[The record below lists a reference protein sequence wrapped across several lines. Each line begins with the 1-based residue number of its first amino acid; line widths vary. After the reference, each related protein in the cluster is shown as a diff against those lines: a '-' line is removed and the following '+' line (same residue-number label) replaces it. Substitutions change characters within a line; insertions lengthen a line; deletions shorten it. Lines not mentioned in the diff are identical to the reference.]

1 MLWSD
6 RKRWVAVILIYA
18 GAITAGYIMSWLGVP
33 LPWMIGPMVLAGAVS
48 ALSDYGSVP
57 KITRPVGQVV
67 VAGVVGL
74 AFTPSAVTAVVE
86 QIVPMLSVAV
96 MTILAGFIVAAVLM
110 RLTQMDVISA
120 SLASVPGG
128 PVEMAAL
135 ASRYGVAPGP
145 VAFAQTLRIALL
157 VLVIP
162 PALLAING
170 GRSAAL
176 VLTGGEVDHAG
187 AALLLAVAAAGG
199 FIFRWVRMSS
209 PFFLGPLAFAAAAS
223 ALSLPVSM
231 PPYWVLASAQVLLGL
246 AWLHVRSRNASQVAH
261 LYSGRSHLNC
271 SAFGHM
277 CRNGFRRERAD
288 GNRMADDGAR
298 HCARQRNRDG
308 ADSQHRAARRR
319 HCDRVSRRADIHH
332 HSLSAVHF
340 RHHRP
345 PGKTRRRRT
354 ARRMLIG
361 CRLDRRL

>member
-6 RKRWVAVILIYA
+6 RKRWAAVILIYA

-86 QIVPMLSVAV
+86 QIVPMLAVAL
-96 MTILAGFIVAAVLM
+96 MTILAGFVVAAVLM
-110 RLTQMDVISA
+110 RLTRMDVVSA
-120 SLASVPGG
+120 SLASIPGG

-199 FIFRWVRMSS
+199 FLFRRVRISS
-209 PFFLGPLAFAAAAS
+209 PFFLGPLAFAAIAS

-231 PPYWVLASAQVLLGL
+231 PPYWVRPEKPLNPLCLRDSIGFEVLE
-246 AWLHVRSRNASQVAH
+246 NA
-261 LYSGRSHLNC
+261 
-271 SAFGHM
+271 
-277 CRNGFRRERAD
+277 
-288 GNRMADDGAR
+288 GNR
-298 HCARQRNRDG
+298 
-308 ADSQHRAARRR
+308 S
-319 HCDRVSRRADIHH
+319 
-332 HSLSAVHF
+332 
-340 RHHRP
+340 
-345 PGKTRRRRT
+345 
-354 ARRMLIG
+354 
-361 CRLDRRL
+361 